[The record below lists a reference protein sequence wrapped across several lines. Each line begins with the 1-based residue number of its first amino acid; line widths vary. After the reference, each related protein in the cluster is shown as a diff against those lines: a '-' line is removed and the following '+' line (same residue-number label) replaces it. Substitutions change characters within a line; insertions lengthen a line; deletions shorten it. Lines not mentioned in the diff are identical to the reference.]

1 MTRFSFEEFAHQP
14 KNKPQKRGLS
24 QTKATISAVLMAGVM
39 SGMISGC
46 APRIS
51 SHGHMIDPME
61 LEQII
66 PGESNRDDVLD
77 ILGQPSFAGA
87 FNEDKYYY
95 VSQMM
100 EEPVGGYK
108 TSVKRTIFVMSF
120 DENDVLETINIR
132 DEATGINVIT
142 LDAKTPTPGD
152 NFGVIEQI
160 FGNLRR
166 ASE

>member
-1 MTRFSFEEFAHQP
+1 MTRFSFEEFAKQP
-14 KNKPQKRGLS
+14 KNQRQKNALS
-24 QTKATISAVLMAGVM
+24 TGKATIYVLLLAAVM
-39 SGMISGC
+39 SAC
-46 APRIS
+46 APRLS

-61 LEQII
+61 LEQIV

-77 ILGQPSFAGA
+77 ILGNPSFSGA

-108 TSVKRTIFVMSF
+108 TSIKRTIFVMSF
-120 DENDVLETINIR
+120 DENDILQTIDIR

-152 NFGVIEQI
+152 NFGVLEQI